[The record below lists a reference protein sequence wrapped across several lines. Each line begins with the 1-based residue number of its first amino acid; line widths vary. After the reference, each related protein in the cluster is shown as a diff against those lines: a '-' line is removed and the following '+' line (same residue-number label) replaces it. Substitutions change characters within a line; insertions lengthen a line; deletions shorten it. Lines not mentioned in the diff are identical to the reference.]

1 MFTPPAKALAPVD
14 HAHWFF
20 IVTGCAAT
28 IITGVLVYVLT
39 AQAFGPNISLTE
51 LSYGAPDMELPWP
64 GRIAR

>member
-1 MFTPPAKALAPVD
+1 MFAPPEKVLAQVD
-14 HAHWFF
+14 RAHWFF

-28 IITGVLVYVLT
+28 IITGVLVYVLA
-39 AQAFGPNISLTE
+39 AQVFGPNISLSE